1 MLVNHS
7 TDPAWAWARYEPTAE
22 RPWSLRHAGHLYRRA
37 AFGASWP
44 QLEQALR
51 DGPQRSIDKLLKP
64 EADVAQFQ
72 HRFDAFEADA
82 RSGAD
87 ALRAWWLRRMLETPQ
102 PLLEKMTLFWHGHFA
117 ISAANVESGPLMT
130 QYLRLLRSQALG
142 RFDRLLEA
150 ITREPAVLKGLEAAA
165 NRRAKPSESLA
176 QAILEP
182 FSLGTGRC
190 SAQDVREAAR
200 AFTGQFVLHDEY
212 RFIDREYDSGTKKI
226 LGKEGPWKGADVV
239 RIALRQPVVARRI
252 VGKLY
257 RWLISESEPPDETL
271 LTPLAETFAKDYDV
285 GRLVET
291 MLRSNLFF
299 SATAYR
305 QRIKS
310 PVEYALGIVK
320 GLDGLVPTA
329 PLGEHLASLGQNLC
343 YPPTVNGW
351 EGGRAW
357 INRATL
363 VGRAN
368 LAQAL
373 LAGADPYGDALN
385 PKTAAEKLG
394 RTDPETAG
402 RWLLDVF
409 LQGDVSPGVVERLQQ
424 GAASG
429 EAVPRLQRF
438 AHALVALPEYQL
450 A

>member
-1 MLVNHS
+1 MQVNRS
-7 TDPAWAWARYEPTAE
+7 TDPAWAWARYEPAAD
-22 RPWSLRHAGHLYRRA
+22 RPWSLRHVGHLYRRA
-37 AFGASWP
+37 AFGATWR
-44 QLEQALR
+44 QLEQALGE
-51 DGPQRSIDKLLKP
+51 GPQRTIDHLLKP
-64 EADVAQFQ
+64 EGDVASFQ
-72 HRFDAFEADA
+72 RRFDDLEAA
-82 RSGAD
+82 SRSGAE
-87 ALRAWWLRRMLETPQ
+87 ALRAWWLRRMLETPH
-102 PLLEKMTLFWHGHFA
+102 PLLEKMTLFWHGHLA
-117 ISAANVESGPLMT
+117 INAVNVESGTLMQ

-142 RFDRLLEA
+142 RFDQLLEA
-150 ITREPAVLKGLEAAA
+150 ITREPAVLKGLDAAA
-165 NRRAKPSESLA
+165 NRRAKPNESLA
-176 QAILEP
+176 QGILGP
-182 FSLGTGRC
+182 FTLGDGSC
-190 SAQDVREAAR
+190 SPQDVREAAR

-212 RFIDREYDSGTKKI
+212 RFVDREYDPGSKKI

-239 RIALRQPVVARRI
+239 WIVLRQPAVARRI

-257 RWLISESEPPDETL
+257 RWLISEAEPPDEAL
-271 LTPLAETFAKDYDV
+271 LQPLAEAFAKDYDV

-299 SATAYR
+299 SAAAYR

-320 GLDGLVPTA
+320 GLDGMIPTA

-368 LAQAL
+368 LAASL
-373 LAGADPYGDALN
+373 LAGVDPYGDMLN

-394 RTDPETAG
+394 RTDLEATG

-409 LQGDVSPGVVERLQQ
+409 VQGDVSRNVVEQLQQ
-424 GAASG
+424 AAASG
-429 EAVPRLQRF
+429 DPVQRLRRF
-438 AHALVALPEYQL
+438 AHAVVTLPEYQL

>member
-1 MLVNHS
+1 MQINRS
-7 TDPAWAWARYEPTAE
+7 TDPAWAWARYEPGAD

-37 AFGASWP
+37 AFGATWP
-44 QLEQALR
+44 QLEQAFR
-51 DGPQRSIDKLLKP
+51 DGPQRTIDKLLKP
-64 EADVAQFQ
+64 EGDVASF
-72 HRFDAFEADA
+72 HRRFDDWEAA
-82 RSGAD
+82 SRSGAET
-87 ALRAWWLRRMLETPQ
+87 LRAWWLRRMLETPY

-117 ISAANVESGPLMT
+117 ISAANVESGPLMQ

-142 RFDRLLEA
+142 RFDWLLEA
-150 ITREPAVLKGLEAAA
+150 ITREPAVLKGLDAAA
-165 NRRAKPSESLA
+165 TRRAKPSENLA
-176 QAILEP
+176 QGLLGP
-182 FSLGTGRC
+182 FTLGDGQC
-190 SAQDVREAAR
+190 SPQDVREAAR

-212 RFIDREYDSGTKKI
+212 RFVDREYDAGAKKI
-226 LGKEGPWKGADVV
+226 LGEEGPWKGTDVV
-239 RIALRQPVVARRI
+239 RIVLRQPAVARRI

-257 RWLISESEPPDETL
+257 RWLISEAEPPDEAL
-271 LTPLAETFAKDYDV
+271 LQPLAEAFAKDYEV

-299 SATAYR
+299 SAAAYR

-320 GLDGLVPTA
+320 GLDGMIPTA
-329 PLGEHLASLGQNLC
+329 PLGEHLAALGQNLC

-368 LAQAL
+368 LAAAL
-373 LAGADPYGDALN
+373 LAGVEPSGDQLN
-385 PKTAAEKLG
+385 PKTVAEKLG
-394 RTDPETAG
+394 RTDPETTG

-409 LQGDVSPGVVERLQQ
+409 VQGDVSRNVVEQLQQ
-424 GAASG
+424 AAASG
-429 EAVPRLQRF
+429 DSVQRLRRF
-438 AHALVALPEYQL
+438 AHAVVTLPEYQL